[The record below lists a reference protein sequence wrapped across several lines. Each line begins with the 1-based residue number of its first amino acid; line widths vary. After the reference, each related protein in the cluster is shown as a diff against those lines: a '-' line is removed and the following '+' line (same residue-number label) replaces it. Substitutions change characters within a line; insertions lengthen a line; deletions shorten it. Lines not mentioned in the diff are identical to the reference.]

1 MSNGPAKKPSK
12 KPLNDYIR
20 FSAMGIQM
28 GVTILLMT
36 LLGMQIDR
44 YLQIK
49 HPVFTIFMALAS
61 AGGVMY
67 YFIRQSS
74 RNNH

>member
-1 MSNGPAKKPSK
+1 MSNGSAKKPPK

-36 LLGMQIDR
+36 WLGMQLDR
-44 YLQIK
+44 YLQLK
-49 HPVFTIFMALAS
+49 HPVFTIFMALVS

-74 RNNH
+74 RNSR